1 MPCIA
6 VSRAEAG
13 FELLAGGIGAGQGG
27 DAAAVV
33 VVVVVVAVAHHIA
46 AARIAQ
52 DAATTE
58 RFRDNREVFT
68 HGRYRGAV
76 LPL

>member
-27 DAAAVV
+27 DAAAL
-33 VVVVVVAVAHHIA
+33 VVVVAVTHHIA

>member
-33 VVVVVVAVAHHIA
+33 VVVAVTHHIA

-58 RFRDNREVFT
+58 RFCDNREVFT